1 MWRHKTAGKNL
12 QNNFTREWLM
22 GFIFPGDTSPHG
34 TGFSYASRDWFPTTS
49 QLHRAQ
55 SVTAHLWVCSPES
68 SRERGR
74 HRSWSAHPPVTLLIS
89 LGSTQDEPSEAVLVW
104 FSISQWPLQ
113 SHPHVP
119 GVRVTA
125 PTLTQCGSH
134 SSPTFLREIWFL
146 FLEENWAGQ
155 VLIVLELIKI

>member
-1 MWRHKTAGKNL
+1 
-12 QNNFTREWLM
+12 M

-55 SVTAHLWVCSPES
+55 SITAHLWVCSPES

-89 LGSTQDEPSEAVLVW
+89 LGSTQDEASAGLGCPGVIQHLSVTTPGSPPCPWGQSHSPYTDSTW
-104 FSISQWPLQ
+104 FSLLNNVSKRNLISFP
-113 SHPHVP
+113 
-119 GVRVTA
+119 
-125 PTLTQCGSH
+125 
-134 SSPTFLREIWFL
+134 
-146 FLEENWAGQ
+146 
-155 VLIVLELIKI
+155 